1 MGRKRV
7 SKHSHNIAKNLTKL
21 CIDLFI
27 PVNLRCNFQTK
38 FSILEQSLKQY
49 CWNLVF
55 GNTQTFQQPSV
66 KKCTMTFVLGL
77 CNSLLYNTLYTL
89 QYSVVSET
97 KPFLKKN
104 SKTSFIHAL
113 LCSESMPNTFLW
125 DYTPTLILSWDY
137 RKGYYYL
144 ELGGSS
150 RLFCLVF

>member
-77 CNSLLYNTLYTL
+77 CNSL
-89 QYSVVSET
+89 QYIIYFAIFSCFRNKTFFE
-97 KPFLKKN
+97 KKN
-104 SKTSFIHAL
+104 SKTSFILAL

-125 DYTPTLILSWDY
+125 DSTPTLILSWDY

-144 ELGGSS
+144 ELGGSN